1 MSGYLDSPPIQIRL
15 TKELYSDLQIFA
27 MTDDASLEQEARYA
41 VRLFIFHR
49 KKKLKEAPKVVG
61 G

>member
-1 MSGYLDSPPIQIRL
+1 MPGYLDSPPIQFRL
-15 TKELYSDLQIFA
+15 TKELYANLQNLA

-41 VRLFIFHR
+41 VRLFIFQR
-49 KKKLKEAPKVVG
+49 KKKLKEAPKVAG